1 MAEYKGADV
10 AVFYNT
16 VDISGQARSVTVN
29 EDAGEP
35 EQIDVTH
42 KGDTERQLLE
52 GFPGS
57 QTTSVEVEILDD
69 DGGDSALLDFNVN
82 AKDTLYV
89 YPEGKTHT
97 YEEITVTNARLISRS
112 ESIVYDQAVTISA
125 SFYALNSCTRGT
137 YSSA

>member
-1 MAEYKGADV
+1 MGEYKGADV
-10 AVFYNT
+10 AVFFNT

-52 GFPGS
+52 GFAGS
-57 QTTSVEVEILDD
+57 QTTGVEIEILDD
-69 DGGDSALLDFNVN
+69 DGGDSAFLDFAIN

-89 YPEGKTHT
+89 YPQGKTHT
-97 YEEITVTNARLISRS
+97 YEEITVNNARLISRS
-112 ESIVYDQAVTISA
+112 EPIVYDQAVTITG
-125 SFYALNSCTRGT
+125 SFIALNSCTRGT
-137 YSSA
+137 YSSS